1 METRTP
7 NLRLRGIVELLPNLS
22 FQSPNIKSK
31 DLTPNDP
38 ITPNDPKRGLSS
50 DWLRTGGGYF
60 QS

>member
-38 ITPNDPKRGLSS
+38 KRGLSS

>member
-31 DLTPNDP
+31 DLTPNED
-38 ITPNDPKRGLSS
+38 DPKRGLSS